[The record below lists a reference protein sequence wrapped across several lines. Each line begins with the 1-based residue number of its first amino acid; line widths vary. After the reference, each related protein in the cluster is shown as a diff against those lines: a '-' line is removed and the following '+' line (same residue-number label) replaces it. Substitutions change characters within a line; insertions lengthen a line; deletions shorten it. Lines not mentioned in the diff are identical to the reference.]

1 MITTV
6 SSPPAQADLNDDSD
20 CDCDSNCGCEYDDE
34 FDDVECFIGDDVMV
48 IMSWMN
54 SSLFYPYKF
63 IIFSLYV
70 LTAWLFV

>member
-34 FDDVECFIGDDVMV
+34 FDGVECFIGDDVIGDDVMDE
-48 IMSWMN
+48 
-54 SSLFYPYKF
+54 
-63 IIFSLYV
+63 
-70 LTAWLFV
+70 